1 MQEGKKENAEPSK
14 AGARKKTYRAVGERT
29 EKMYKDYVA
38 QMMNDVRT
46 WIDENIDLNEFDTV
60 EEMTTAAYDGMWID
74 DSITGNASGSYYF
87 NSFKAREMVFENMDI
102 VTEALEAFG
111 TPAEEIARKF
121 MSEDW
126 EYFDVTARCYLLGQ
140 VLDEVAEDYREIID
154 ELREIREEAEEIEA
168 AA

>member
-1 MQEGKKENAEPSK
+1 
-14 AGARKKTYRAVGERT
+14 
-29 EKMYKDYVA
+29 MYKDYVA
-38 QMMNDVRT
+38 QMMNDVRA

-60 EEMTTAAYDGMWID
+60 EEMTEAAYEDMWVD

-87 NSFKAREMVFENMDI
+87 NRCKAREMVLENMDI
-102 VTEALEAFG
+102 VIEALEEFG

-121 MSEDW
+121 MAEDW

-140 VLDEVAEDYREIID
+140 VLDGVAEDYREIID
-154 ELREIREEAEEIEA
+154 ELRELREEAEEIEA